1 MAAAGFTAIEL
12 MPVADFFGRWNWG
25 YDGVLLYAPD
35 SAYGRPEDLKALID
49 AAHQRG
55 LMVFLDVVYNH
66 FGPEGNYLGRYA
78 PQFFC
83 KADTPW
89 GNAIDYENPH
99 VRRFAVE
106 NALLLARR
114 LSLRRPAARRGACD
128 HRAGAEHS
136 AEGAQRGG
144 RPACV
149 GNRTA
154 HSSGARKRR
163 QPGEPARSDSRS
175 AAGQIPR
182 AVERRLSSRLPCA
195 ADRRDRGLL
204 RRLSR
209 AGRVTS
215 RATLAEGFV
224 YQGEPSPHRKGE
236 PRGEP
241 TSALPATAFVNF
253 LQNHDQIGNRALGER
268 LSVLAQPAAL
278 EAALAVTLLAPA
290 PPLMFM
296 GDEWGAREP
305 FPFFC
310 DFKGDLAEAV
320 RNGRRKEFAEAY
332 ARDHDDVPDPLSE
345 QTVRLAKLDWT
356 AIEQAANTVRGSI
369 SCDGCSRRAKSF
381 IIPRL
386 PHLQP
391 GPAMPAFADGV
402 LTAQW
407 TFASGETLSMLAN
420 LSEQVRT
427 RPGAFRNEQAGLGR
441 RAAGGTAAVVGLC
454 RDRGRVVP
462 WIAPLSTYRL
472 QLSKD
477 FGFDDAARIV
487 PYLKSL
493 GITHLYTS
501 PFLKAR
507 PGSLHGY
514 DAVDYGALNPEFGG
528 EEAFARLS
536 AALKSAGLGLI
547 LDFVP
552 NHMAV
557 GSDNAW
563 WMDVLEWGQKSPRAA
578 SFDISWEL
586 LPYRHGGGVLL
597 PVLGKPYGDALTGR
611 RDRAEIRCRRRAASP
626 PGISIT
632 AFRSIRSAIATS
644 SRPSS
649 RPRMRPTSRPDAR
662 CIALADENARPG
674 LPSYAQ
680 APALKQRLAGID
692 GAAPIIERGLVGLPR
707 RPRGRRQRAAPPAG
721 AAALSPRR
729 LAARGVRHQLPALF
743 RHQRAGRACGSRT
756 RGRSATCTSLWRG

>member
-1 MAAAGFTAIEL
+1 MLLTGETAG
-12 MPVADFFGRWNWG
+12 
-25 YDGVLLYAPD
+25 Y
-35 SAYGRPEDLKALID
+35 YG
-49 AAHQRG
+49 
-55 LMVFLDVVYNH
+55 
-66 FGPEGNYLGRYA
+66 
-78 PQFFC
+78 
-83 KADTPW
+83 
-89 GNAIDYENPH
+89 DY
-99 VRRFAVE
+99 R
-106 NALLLARR
+106 
-114 LSLRRPAARRGACD
+114 
-128 HRAGAEHS
+128 
-136 AEGAQRGG
+136 
-144 RPACV
+144 
-149 GNRTA
+149 
-154 HSSGARKRR
+154 
-163 QPGEPARSDSRS
+163 EPAGHV
-175 AAGQIPR
+175 AR
-182 AVERRLSSRLPCA
+182 A
-195 ADRRDRGLL
+195 
-204 RRLSR
+204 
-209 AGRVTS
+209 
-215 RATLAEGFV
+215 LAEGFV

-236 PRGEP
+236 TRGEP

-332 ARDHDDVPDPLSE
+332 ARHNDEVPDPLSE
-345 QTVRLAKLDWT
+345 ADRATCQARLDARSSKPRTPCAARSGAAAARGATSLCHPAPAATAAGSRPRRVR
-356 AIEQAANTVRGSI
+356 RRRP
-369 SCDGCSRRAKSF
+369 DG
-381 IIPRL
+381 
-386 PHLQP
+386 
-391 GPAMPAFADGV
+391 AMDFG
-402 LTAQW
+402 
-407 TFASGETLSMLAN
+407 SGETLSMLAN
-420 LSEQVRT
+420 L
-427 RPGAFRNEQAGLGR
+427 GEQAR
-441 RAAGGTAAVVGLC
+441 RGPLRSDGEPIWGGAPPARTAAVVGLC
-454 RDRGRVVP
+454 RDRGRRSAVDT
-462 WIAPLSTYRL
+462 PLSTYRL

-514 DAVDYGALNPEFGG
+514 DAVDYSALNPEFGG

-597 PVLGKPYGDALTGR
+597 PVLGKPYGDALT
-611 RDRAEIRCRRRAASP
+611 
-626 PGISIT
+626 
-632 AFRSIRSAIATS
+632 
-644 SRPSS
+644 
-649 RPRMRPTSRPDAR
+649 
-662 CIALADENARPG
+662 
-674 LPSYAQ
+674 
-680 APALKQRLAGID
+680 
-692 GAAPIIERGLVGLPR
+692 
-707 RPRGRRQRAAPPAG
+707 
-721 AAALSPRR
+721 
-729 LAARGVRHQLPALF
+729 AAR
-743 RHQRAGRACGSRT
+743 SR
-756 RGRSATCTSLWRG
+756 